1 MTLKRTLE
9 LGAACIT
16 CTVSYFILINYYYSQ
31 FVFSLLLPWGAS
43 ISQFKPVVK
52 CLIYFRYLFL
62 CIFEIITGLYS
73 CSQWL
78 AIFDNEQLFLHT
90 RLVAQEYS
98 AGFCMVVTLIPL
110 APAEMLPFRPSYT
123 TTEKHHY
130 FIKPSAVIALNI
142 PKWTILTYFYSEFHL
157 TVAQYRTNNDAK
169 RKKKFSAN
177 HKLNV
182 NDIVNI

>member
-1 MTLKRTLE
+1 MH
-9 LGAACIT
+9 CIIF
-16 CTVSYFILINYYYSQ
+16 YIDINYYYSL

-157 TVAQYRTNNDAK
+157 NWTYSCSVQNRCHRSEWLPLSMTPQSLTPIGASDSSDSPVTG
-169 RKKKFSAN
+169 S
-177 HKLNV
+177 
-182 NDIVNI
+182 